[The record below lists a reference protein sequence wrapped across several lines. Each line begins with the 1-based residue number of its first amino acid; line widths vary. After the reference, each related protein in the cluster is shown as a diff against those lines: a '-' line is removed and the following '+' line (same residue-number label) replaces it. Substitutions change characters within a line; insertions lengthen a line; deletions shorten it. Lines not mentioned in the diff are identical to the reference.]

1 MAGGGNDFVVID
13 NRSARVADAV
23 ELTKRICTAHL
34 SVGADGLILVET
46 STSADFRMRYFNN
59 DGSGGEFCANGT
71 RCAARYAVL
80 HGIAPMKMAIET
92 DVGIVGAEVS
102 GGTVTLSLP
111 SPHGFRS
118 ERPLRIGDRV
128 VRGSSI
134 VMGVPHYVLFEPN
147 DLWTQDIVPLG
158 RAIRLHPELKPDN
171 GANVNFVVVRDE
183 HSIEVRTYERGV
195 EAETLSCGSGVVA
208 SVTTAALFGRATSPV
223 SVLTRSGITLQVTFI
238 REGNEIRN
246 VRLTGDARLIYTA
259 DLTPETIEGFDPDWV
274 RHPKEKVL
282 SPES

>member
-111 SPHGFRS
+111 SPHGFRA

-147 DLWTQDIVPLG
+147 DLWTQDIVPLRLLPVVSTLYQGYPEPPTAWTLHNIFTTSLKQLAPAPAFAATVELG
-158 RAIRLHPELKPDN
+158 R
-171 GANVNFVVVRDE
+171 
-183 HSIEVRTYERGV
+183 
-195 EAETLSCGSGVVA
+195 
-208 SVTTAALFGRATSPV
+208 LFGLTTS
-223 SVLTRSGITLQVTFI
+223 
-238 REGNEIRN
+238 
-246 VRLTGDARLIYTA
+246 D
-259 DLTPETIEGFDPDWV
+259 
-274 RHPKEKVL
+274 
-282 SPES
+282 